1 MVKGPSEPEAPLHT
15 TSASRTKVQRRAFF
29 NRRSP
34 LTQPPPGIAAHPAN
48 DDDEYCEDL
57 QGLRVA
63 LNAGLQNVGVLAAF
77 MTSLS
82 GAIYVSLPHPN
93 ACMGMSWL
101 RAELVLAWMS
111 MGCFFFTIIS
121 AVILSDD
128 LDGIPDQLLVR
139 HVRNIRYVHVLP
151 NLGATIGIWTMA
163 IAYGIDIG
171 VRGSGLVQD
180 DTRRKAAALA
190 AAGGEVVND
199 TGSAAAGRPDSPECI
214 GFKTFG
220 LVAAPGFVI
229 VSCSLAFVMRYYRRR
244 LRYQGW
250 ENLGFA
256 ILCPWHDRYLL
267 HGSRGAE
274 RGRVE
279 TVQVGNEN

>member
-1 MVKGPSEPEAPLHT
+1 MRNFENVRGSVSCVLVTVPLEKCIVNSAGDDTFEISEGICSSRHGHPVDCVSNDRPCWKSMVKGPSEPEAPLHT

-82 GAIYVSLPHPN
+82 GAIYVSLPSPN
-93 ACMGMSWL
+93 ECMGMKWL
-101 RAELVLAWMS
+101 HAELVLSWMA

-128 LDGIPDQLLVR
+128 LDGVPDQLLVR
-139 HVRNIRYVHVLP
+139 HVHNIRYVSSGQDSP
-151 NLGATIGIWTMA
+151 
-163 IAYGIDIG
+163 
-171 VRGSGLVQD
+171 GSFFCLRVWMSM
-180 DTRRKAAALA
+180 
-190 AAGGEVVND
+190 
-199 TGSAAAGRPDSPECI
+199 SAASARSP
-214 GFKTFG
+214 GG
-220 LVAAPGFVI
+220 LSRHHAPGEFQ
-229 VSCSLAFVMRYYRRR
+229 RRER
-244 LRYQGW
+244 HDLFW
-250 ENLGFA
+250 NLSKGHLKD
-256 ILCPWHDRYLL
+256 I
-267 HGSRGAE
+267 E
-274 RGRVE
+274 
-279 TVQVGNEN
+279 